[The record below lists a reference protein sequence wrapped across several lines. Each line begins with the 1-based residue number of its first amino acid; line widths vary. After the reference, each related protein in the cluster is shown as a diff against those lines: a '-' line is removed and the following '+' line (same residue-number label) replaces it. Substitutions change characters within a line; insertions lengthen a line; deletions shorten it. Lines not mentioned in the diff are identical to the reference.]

1 MTRTRTEKLDLL
13 QGTLD
18 MMVLRTLSAGPANGY
33 EIARA
38 IERLSDDVLA
48 VDHGSL
54 YPALHRLERSGLVV
68 ANWETSSTN
77 RRARYYRAMEL
88 ITILKRCHRFRGF
101 VYQHAHFGADNK
113 SIEVAVRPRKGSTAV
128 CSRCHLPA
136 PGFDPLTE
144 RRFEFI
150 PLWRKDACHHQMA

>member
-68 ANWETSSTN
+68 AKWETSSTN
-77 RRARYYRAMEL
+77 RRARYYRL
-88 ITILKRCHRFRGF
+88 TSTGRKRLAVGANGRCNHSRNAAGLTC
-101 VYQHAHFGADNK
+101 AH
-113 SIEVAVRPRKGSTAV
+113 
-128 CSRCHLPA
+128 CSRV
-136 PGFDPLTE
+136 G
-144 RRFEFI
+144 RGS
-150 PLWRKDACHHQMA
+150 RKPDYSCLVVV